1 MHNFVQHV
9 EQSCVSVMIEICNN
23 SENGTES
30 ALSKFADNAE
40 VGRMIS
46 RLDNIQMV
54 TEKPSEQADKMP

>member
-1 MHNFVQHV
+1 
-9 EQSCVSVMIEICNN
+9 MIEICNN
-23 SENGTES
+23 SENGTGS

-54 TEKPSEQADKMP
+54 TEKPSERADKMPWISTKEYVRILHLG